1 MYIVL
6 VIAKL
11 AENVTMKQ
19 KKTLSLY
26 LASILDANRDV
37 NAYFGLKTDFYP

>member
-1 MYIVL
+1 MCGMYM

-19 KKTLSLY
+19 KKTYLY